1 MADLPHPWDLY
12 VRLQRDSLRCH
23 RVSNYSWGMEAAMG
37 RILTSLENDKP
48 AAPDEISRAA
58 ASERRL
64 ERDRAHL
71 RLVHFGGSEISDH
84 PEVCLAARQELRA
97 AESKVST
104 KDWSILCQLAAGHNY
119 AELAI
124 ANGGTPGSLRI
135 RVLRCREHLIA
146 EAA

>member
-1 MADLPHPWDLY
+1 MADLPHLWDLY
-12 VRLQRDSLRCH
+12 ARLQGKSLRCH
-23 RVSNYSWGMEAAMG
+23 RVDNHSWGTEAAMG
-37 RILTSLENDKP
+37 RILTSLEIDKP

-58 ASERRL
+58 ASEERR
-64 ERDRAHL
+64 ERDRAYL
-71 RLVHFGGSEISDH
+71 RLVHFGGSEVSNH

-119 AELAI
+119 AELAV

-146 EAA
+146 EAD